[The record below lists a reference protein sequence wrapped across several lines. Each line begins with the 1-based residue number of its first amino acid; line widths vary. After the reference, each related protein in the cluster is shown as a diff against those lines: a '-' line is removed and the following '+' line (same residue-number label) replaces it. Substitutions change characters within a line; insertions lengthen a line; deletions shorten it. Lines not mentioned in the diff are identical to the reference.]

1 MLVLSL
7 AACGKQDTDDGVKK
21 FYNSMN
27 DTTEAVGESTQSGL
41 KAAAEENGKS
51 VKKSSDILIVSDIN
65 SANETIR
72 VYNYSTGVQYQ
83 YYYGLTTGF
92 FDKYGNHMSVS
103 DIHQGDVVEI
113 SGADSDGK
121 AKRIQKS
128 DKVWTNDAV
137 TNFSV
142 DKNKS
147 VLEIGNSSYRLGERT
162 MIFSGSDVVDTDSLT
177 AQDKLAVVGIDKDIV
192 SISVT
197 TGHGT
202 LQLSNTSLFEGSFL
216 QLGDRIFAEITKD
229 MSLDVPEGSY
239 TLAVAN
245 NGWGGSTDIE
255 IKRGET
261 TKVNLNDLKGE
272 GPKKSSILFEVDVQ
286 GAKIYVDGIEI
297 DYTSPVEIT
306 YGKHTLKDMS
316 LDVPE
321 GSYTLAVA
329 NNGWGGSTDIEIK
342 RGETTKVNLNDLK
355 GEGPK
360 KSSILFEVDVQGAK
374 IYVDGIEIDYTSP
387 VEITYGKHTLKVTAD
402 GYDTWTRT
410 LYVNSKEATIQI
422 TINDDTDSSANDSS
436 GTKTNSTGSSQ
447 ATAQTPSETAS
458 ERADEKDNQSTSQGS
473 TTGSSQSTNSSRGT
487 NNKSSDSSKNS
498 LTNKDIS
505 DYLSTLTSLL
515 SSK

>member
-103 DIHQGDVVEI
+103 DIHQGDVVDI

-128 DKVWTNDAV
+128 DKVWTNDTV

-142 DKNKS
+142 DKDKS
-147 VLEIGNSSYRLGERT
+147 MFKIGGSSYRLGERT
-162 MIFSGSDVVDTDSLT
+162 MIFSGSDVIDTDSLT

-245 NGWGGSTDIE
+245 NGWGDSTDIE
-255 IKRGET
+255 IKRGEI

-286 GAKIYVDGIEI
+286 SAKIYVD
-297 DYTSPVEIT
+297 DS
-306 YGKHTLKDMS
+306 
-316 LDVPE
+316 
-321 GSYTLAVA
+321 
-329 NNGWGGSTDIEIK
+329 
-342 RGETTKVNLNDLK
+342 
-355 GEGPK
+355 
-360 KSSILFEVDVQGAK
+360 
-374 IYVDGIEIDYTSP
+374 EIDYTSP

-422 TINDDTDSSANDSS
+422 TINDNTDSS
-436 GTKTNSTGSSQ
+436 GTGNSSTGSSQ
-447 ATAQTPSETAS
+447 ATAQTPSETAA
-458 ERADEKDNQSTSQGS
+458 ERADEKDNQSTSQS
-473 TTGSSQSTNSSRGT
+473 TTGSSQSTNSSQQT
-487 NNKSSDSSKNS
+487 DNKSSDSSGNS

>member
-1 MLVLSL
+1 MKKFTGLFCVFCMLVMSL
-7 AACGKQDTDDGVKK
+7 AACGKPDTDDGVKK

-27 DTTEAVGESTQSGL
+27 DATEAVGESTQSGL
-41 KAAAEENGKS
+41 EAAAEENGKS
-51 VKKSSDILIVSDIN
+51 VKKNSDILIVSDIN

-103 DIHQGDVVEI
+103 DIHQGDVVDI

-142 DKNKS
+142 DKDKS
-147 VLEIGNSSYRLGERT
+147 VLEIGSSSYRLGERT
-162 MIFSGSDVVDTDSLT
+162 MIFSGSEVIDTDSLT
-177 AQDKLAVVGIDKDIV
+177 AQDKLSVVGIDKDIV

-286 GAKIYVDGIEI
+286 GAKIYVDG
-297 DYTSPVEIT
+297 
-306 YGKHTLKDMS
+306 K
-316 LDVPE
+316 
-321 GSYTLAVA
+321 
-329 NNGWGGSTDIEIK
+329 
-342 RGETTKVNLNDLK
+342 
-355 GEGPK
+355 
-360 KSSILFEVDVQGAK
+360 
-374 IYVDGIEIDYTSP
+374 EIDYTSP

-422 TINDDTDSSANDSS
+422 TINDNADSGSSGSDSS
-436 GTKTNSTGSSQ
+436 GTGTNST

-458 ERADEKDNQSTSQGS
+458 ERADEKDNQSTSQG
-473 TTGSSQSTNSSRGT
+473 TTGSSQSTNSSQGT
-487 NNKSSDSSKNS
+487 DSKSSDSSGNS

>member
-103 DIHQGDVVEI
+103 DIHQGDVVDI

-255 IKRGET
+255 IKRGEI

-286 GAKIYVDGIEI
+286 GAKIYVDG
-297 DYTSPVEIT
+297 S
-306 YGKHTLKDMS
+306 
-316 LDVPE
+316 
-321 GSYTLAVA
+321 
-329 NNGWGGSTDIEIK
+329 
-342 RGETTKVNLNDLK
+342 
-355 GEGPK
+355 
-360 KSSILFEVDVQGAK
+360 
-374 IYVDGIEIDYTSP
+374 EIDYTSP

-410 LYVNSKEATIQI
+410 LYVNSKEATVQI
-422 TINDDTDSSANDSS
+422 TINDNKDSLGSDSS
-436 GTKTNSTGSSQ
+436 GTGSSQ

-458 ERADEKDNQSTSQGS
+458 ERANEKDNQSTSQS
-473 TTGSSQSTNSSRGT
+473 TTGSSQSTNSSQRT
-487 NNKSSDSSKNS
+487 DSKSSDSSGNS

>member
-41 KAAAEENGKS
+41 KAAAEENGKA

-103 DIHQGDVVEI
+103 DIHQGDVVDI

-142 DKNKS
+142 DKDKS

-245 NGWGGSTDIE
+245 NGWGGSKDIE

-286 GAKIYVDGIEI
+286 GAKIYVDGSEI

-306 YGKHTLKDMS
+306 YGKHK
-316 LDVPE
+316 
-321 GSYTLAVA
+321 
-329 NNGWGGSTDIEIK
+329 
-342 RGETTKVNLNDLK
+342 
-355 GEGPK
+355 
-360 KSSILFEVDVQGAK
+360 
-374 IYVDGIEIDYTSP
+374 
-387 VEITYGKHTLKVTAD
+387 LKVTAD

-410 LYVNSKEATIQI
+410 LYVNSKEATVQI
-422 TINDDTDSSANDSS
+422 TINDNKDSLGSDSS
-436 GTKTNSTGSSQ
+436 GTGSSTGSSQ

-458 ERADEKDNQSTSQGS
+458 ERANEKDNQSTSQS
-473 TTGSSQSTNSSRGT
+473 TTGSSQSTNSSQRT
-487 NNKSSDSSKNS
+487 DSKSSDSSGNS

>member
-1 MLVLSL
+1 MKKFTGLFCVFCMLVLSL
-7 AACGKQDTDDGVKK
+7 AACGKPDTDDGVKK

-27 DTTEAVGESTQSGL
+27 DATEAVGESTQSGL
-41 KAAAEENGKS
+41 EAAAAENGKS
-51 VKKSSDILIVSDIN
+51 VKKNSDILIVSDIN

-103 DIHQGDVVEI
+103 DIHQGDVVDI

-142 DKNKS
+142 DKDKS
-147 VLEIGNSSYRLGERT
+147 VLEIGSSSYRLGERT
-162 MIFSGSDVVDTDSLT
+162 MIFSGSEVIDTDSIT
-177 AQDKLAVVGIDKDIV
+177 AQDKLSVVGIDKDIV

-216 QLGDRIFAEITKD
+216 QLGDRIFAEITND

-261 TKVNLNDLKGE
+261 TRVNLNDLKGE

-286 GAKIYVDGIEI
+286 GAKIYVDG
-297 DYTSPVEIT
+297 
-306 YGKHTLKDMS
+306 K
-316 LDVPE
+316 
-321 GSYTLAVA
+321 
-329 NNGWGGSTDIEIK
+329 
-342 RGETTKVNLNDLK
+342 
-355 GEGPK
+355 
-360 KSSILFEVDVQGAK
+360 
-374 IYVDGIEIDYTSP
+374 EIDYTSP

-422 TINDDTDSSANDSS
+422 TINDNAD
-436 GTKTNSTGSSQ
+436 STGSDASGTGNNST

-458 ERADEKDNQSTSQGS
+458 ERADEKDNQSTSKG
-473 TTGSSQSTNSSRGT
+473 TTGSSQSTNSSQGT
-487 NNKSSDSSKNS
+487 DSKSSDSSGNS

>member
-7 AACGKQDTDDGVKK
+7 AACGTQDTDDGVKK

-41 KAAAEENGKS
+41 EAAAAENGKS
-51 VKKSSDILIVSDIN
+51 VKKNSDILIVSDIN

-103 DIHQGDVVEI
+103 DIHQGDVVDI

-142 DKNKS
+142 DKDKS
-147 VLEIGNSSYRLGERT
+147 VLEIGSSSYRLGERT
-162 MIFSGSDVVDTDSLT
+162 MIFSGSEVIDTDSIT
-177 AQDKLAVVGIDKDIV
+177 AQDKLSVVGIDKDIV

-286 GAKIYVDGIEI
+286 GAKIYVDG
-297 DYTSPVEIT
+297 
-306 YGKHTLKDMS
+306 K
-316 LDVPE
+316 
-321 GSYTLAVA
+321 
-329 NNGWGGSTDIEIK
+329 
-342 RGETTKVNLNDLK
+342 
-355 GEGPK
+355 
-360 KSSILFEVDVQGAK
+360 
-374 IYVDGIEIDYTSP
+374 EIDYTSP

-422 TINDDTDSSANDSS
+422 TINDNADSTGN
-436 GTKTNSTGSSQ
+436 NST

-458 ERADEKDNQSTSQGS
+458 ERADEKDNQSTSQG
-473 TTGSSQSTNSSRGT
+473 TTGSSQSTNSSQGT
-487 NNKSSDSSKNS
+487 DSKSSDSSGNS

>member
-1 MLVLSL
+1 MLL
-7 AACGKQDTDDGVKK
+7 
-21 FYNSMN
+21 
-27 DTTEAVGESTQSGL
+27 
-41 KAAAEENGKS
+41 
-51 VKKSSDILIVSDIN
+51 
-65 SANETIR
+65 
-72 VYNYSTGVQYQ
+72 
-83 YYYGLTTGF
+83 
-92 FDKYGNHMSVS
+92 
-103 DIHQGDVVEI
+103 
-113 SGADSDGK
+113 
-121 AKRIQKS
+121 
-128 DKVWTNDAV
+128 W
-137 TNFSV
+137 
-142 DKNKS
+142 

-286 GAKIYVDGIEI
+286 GAKIYVDG
-297 DYTSPVEIT
+297 S
-306 YGKHTLKDMS
+306 
-316 LDVPE
+316 
-321 GSYTLAVA
+321 
-329 NNGWGGSTDIEIK
+329 
-342 RGETTKVNLNDLK
+342 
-355 GEGPK
+355 
-360 KSSILFEVDVQGAK
+360 
-374 IYVDGIEIDYTSP
+374 EIDYTSP

-422 TINDDTDSSANDSS
+422 TINDDT

-458 ERADEKDNQSTSQGS
+458 ERADEKDNQSTSKR
-473 TTGSSQSTNSSRGT
+473 TTGSSQSTNSSQGT
-487 NNKSSDSSKNS
+487 GKKSSDSSGNS

>member
-103 DIHQGDVVEI
+103 DIHQGDVVDI

-142 DKNKS
+142 DKDKR

-255 IKRGET
+255 IKRGEI

-286 GAKIYVDGIEI
+286 GAKIYVDG
-297 DYTSPVEIT
+297 S
-306 YGKHTLKDMS
+306 
-316 LDVPE
+316 
-321 GSYTLAVA
+321 
-329 NNGWGGSTDIEIK
+329 
-342 RGETTKVNLNDLK
+342 
-355 GEGPK
+355 
-360 KSSILFEVDVQGAK
+360 
-374 IYVDGIEIDYTSP
+374 EIDYTSP

-410 LYVNSKEATIQI
+410 LYVNSKEATVQI
-422 TINDDTDSSANDSS
+422 TINDNKDSLGSDSS
-436 GTKTNSTGSSQ
+436 GTGSSQ

-458 ERADEKDNQSTSQGS
+458 ERANEKDNQSTSQS
-473 TTGSSQSTNSSRGT
+473 TTGSSQSTNSSQRT
-487 NNKSSDSSKNS
+487 DSKSSDSSGNS

>member
-103 DIHQGDVVEI
+103 DIHQGDVVDI

-162 MIFSGSDVVDTDSLT
+162 MIFSGSDVIDTDSLT

-286 GAKIYVDGIEI
+286 GAKIYVDG
-297 DYTSPVEIT
+297 S
-306 YGKHTLKDMS
+306 
-316 LDVPE
+316 
-321 GSYTLAVA
+321 
-329 NNGWGGSTDIEIK
+329 
-342 RGETTKVNLNDLK
+342 
-355 GEGPK
+355 
-360 KSSILFEVDVQGAK
+360 
-374 IYVDGIEIDYTSP
+374 EIDYTSP

-410 LYVNSKEATIQI
+410 LYVNSKEATVQI
-422 TINDDTDSSANDSS
+422 TINDNKDSLGSDSS
-436 GTKTNSTGSSQ
+436 GTGSSQ

-458 ERADEKDNQSTSQGS
+458 ERANEKDNQSTSQS
-473 TTGSSQSTNSSRGT
+473 TTGSSQSTNSSQRT
-487 NNKSSDSSKNS
+487 DSKSSDSSGNS

>member
-103 DIHQGDVVEI
+103 DIHQGDVVDI

-128 DKVWTNDAV
+128 DKVWTNDTV

-142 DKNKS
+142 DKDKS
-147 VLEIGNSSYRLGERT
+147 MFKIGGSSYRLGERT
-162 MIFSGSDVVDTDSLT
+162 MIFSGSDVIDTDSLT

-216 QLGDRIFAEITKD
+216 QLGDRIFAEITPD

-245 NGWGGSTDIE
+245 NGWGDSTDIE
-255 IKRGET
+255 IKRGEI

-286 GAKIYVDGIEI
+286 SAKIYVD
-297 DYTSPVEIT
+297 DS
-306 YGKHTLKDMS
+306 
-316 LDVPE
+316 
-321 GSYTLAVA
+321 
-329 NNGWGGSTDIEIK
+329 
-342 RGETTKVNLNDLK
+342 
-355 GEGPK
+355 
-360 KSSILFEVDVQGAK
+360 
-374 IYVDGIEIDYTSP
+374 EIDYTSP

-422 TINDDTDSSANDSS
+422 TINDNTDSS
-436 GTKTNSTGSSQ
+436 GTGNSSTGSSQ
-447 ATAQTPSETAS
+447 ATAQTPSETAA
-458 ERADEKDNQSTSQGS
+458 ERADKKVNQSTSQSS
-473 TTGSSQSTNSSRGT
+473 TSSSQSTNSSQQT
-487 NNKSSDSSKNS
+487 DNKSSDSSGNS

>member
-103 DIHQGDVVEI
+103 DIHQGDVVDI

-142 DKNKS
+142 DKDKS

-245 NGWGGSTDIE
+245 NSWGGSTDIE

-286 GAKIYVDGIEI
+286 GAKIYVDG
-297 DYTSPVEIT
+297 S
-306 YGKHTLKDMS
+306 
-316 LDVPE
+316 
-321 GSYTLAVA
+321 
-329 NNGWGGSTDIEIK
+329 
-342 RGETTKVNLNDLK
+342 
-355 GEGPK
+355 
-360 KSSILFEVDVQGAK
+360 
-374 IYVDGIEIDYTSP
+374 EIDYTSP

-422 TINDDTDSSANDSS
+422 TINDNKDDSS
-436 GTKTNSTGSSQ
+436 GTGTGSTDRSQ

-458 ERADEKDNQSTSQGS
+458 ERADEKDNQSTSKR
-473 TTGSSQSTNSSRGT
+473 TTGSSQSTNSSQKT
-487 NNKSSDSSKNS
+487 DNKSSDRSGNS

>member
-1 MLVLSL
+1 MKKFTRLFCVFCMLVMSL
-7 AACGKQDTDDGVKK
+7 AACGKPDTDDGVKK

-41 KAAAEENGKS
+41 EAAAAENGKS
-51 VKKSSDILIVSDIN
+51 VKKNSDILIVSDIN

-103 DIHQGDVVEI
+103 DIHQGDVVDI

-142 DKNKS
+142 DKDKS
-147 VLEIGNSSYRLGERT
+147 VLEIGSSSYRLGERT
-162 MIFSGSDVVDTDSLT
+162 MIFSGSEVIDTDSLT
-177 AQDKLAVVGIDKDIV
+177 AQDKLSVVGIDKDIV

-286 GAKIYVDGIEI
+286 GAKIYVDG
-297 DYTSPVEIT
+297 
-306 YGKHTLKDMS
+306 K
-316 LDVPE
+316 
-321 GSYTLAVA
+321 
-329 NNGWGGSTDIEIK
+329 
-342 RGETTKVNLNDLK
+342 
-355 GEGPK
+355 
-360 KSSILFEVDVQGAK
+360 
-374 IYVDGIEIDYTSP
+374 EIDYTSP

-422 TINDDTDSSANDSS
+422 TINDNADSGSS
-436 GTKTNSTGSSQ
+436 GSDASGTGNNST

-458 ERADEKDNQSTSQGS
+458 ERADEKGNQSKSQG
-473 TTGSSQSTNSSRGT
+473 TTGSSQSTKSSQGT
-487 NNKSSDSSKNS
+487 DSKSSDSSGNS

>member
-1 MLVLSL
+1 MKKFTRLFCVFCMLMMSL
-7 AACGKQDTDDGVKK
+7 AACGKPDTDDGVKK

-41 KAAAEENGKS
+41 EATAAENGKS
-51 VKKSSDILIVSDIN
+51 VNKNSDILIVSDIN

-103 DIHQGDVVEI
+103 DIHQGDVVDI

-142 DKNKS
+142 DKDKS
-147 VLEIGNSSYRLGERT
+147 VLEIGSSSYRLGERT
-162 MIFSGSDVVDTDSLT
+162 MIFSGSEVIDTDSIT
-177 AQDKLAVVGIDKDIV
+177 AQDKLSVVGIDKDIV

-239 TLAVAN
+239 MLAVAN

-286 GAKIYVDGIEI
+286 SAKIYVDG
-297 DYTSPVEIT
+297 S
-306 YGKHTLKDMS
+306 
-316 LDVPE
+316 
-321 GSYTLAVA
+321 
-329 NNGWGGSTDIEIK
+329 
-342 RGETTKVNLNDLK
+342 
-355 GEGPK
+355 
-360 KSSILFEVDVQGAK
+360 
-374 IYVDGIEIDYTSP
+374 EIDYTSP

-422 TINDDTDSSANDSS
+422 TINDNADSGSSDSDAS
-436 GTKTNSTGSSQ
+436 GTGNNST

-458 ERADEKDNQSTSQGS
+458 ERADEKDNQSTSQG
-473 TTGSSQSTNSSRGT
+473 TTGSSQSTNSSQGT
-487 NNKSSDSSKNS
+487 DSKSSDSSGNS

>member
-7 AACGKQDTDDGVKK
+7 AACGKPDTDDGVKK

-41 KAAAEENGKS
+41 EAAMAENGKS
-51 VKKSSDILIVSDIN
+51 VKKNSDILIVSDIN

-103 DIHQGDVVEI
+103 DIHQGDVVDI

-128 DKVWTNDAV
+128 DKVWTNDTV

-142 DKNKS
+142 DKDKS
-147 VLEIGNSSYRLGERT
+147 VFEIGSSSYRLGERT
-162 MIFSGSDVVDTDSLT
+162 MIFSGSEVIDTDSIT

-202 LQLSNTSLFEGSFL
+202 LQLSDTSLFEGSFL

-286 GAKIYVDGIEI
+286 SAKIYVDG
-297 DYTSPVEIT
+297 
-306 YGKHTLKDMS
+306 K
-316 LDVPE
+316 
-321 GSYTLAVA
+321 
-329 NNGWGGSTDIEIK
+329 
-342 RGETTKVNLNDLK
+342 
-355 GEGPK
+355 
-360 KSSILFEVDVQGAK
+360 
-374 IYVDGIEIDYTSP
+374 EIDYTSP

-422 TINDDTDSSANDSS
+422 TINDNADST
-436 GTKTNSTGSSQ
+436 GTNST

-458 ERADEKDNQSTSQGS
+458 ERADEKDNQSTSQG
-473 TTGSSQSTNSSRGT
+473 TTGSSQSTNSSQGT
-487 NNKSSDSSKNS
+487 DNKSSDSSGNS

>member
-1 MLVLSL
+1 MKKFKRLFCTVCMLVLSL

-27 DTTEAVGESTQSGL
+27 DTTEALGESTQSGL

-92 FDKYGNHMSVS
+92 FDKYGNLMSVS
-103 DIHQGDVVEI
+103 DIHQGDVIDI

-128 DKVWTNDAV
+128 DKVWTNDTV

-142 DKNKS
+142 DKDKRIFK
-147 VLEIGNSSYRLGERT
+147 IGGSSYRLGERT
-162 MIFSGSDVVDTDSLT
+162 MIFSGSDVIDTDSLT

-245 NGWGGSTDIE
+245 NGWGDSTDIE
-255 IKRGET
+255 IKRGEI

-272 GPKKSSILFEVDVQ
+272 GPKKSRILFEVDVQ
-286 GAKIYVDGIEI
+286 SAKIYVDDSEI

-306 YGKHTLKDMS
+306 YGKH
-316 LDVPE
+316 
-321 GSYTLAVA
+321 
-329 NNGWGGSTDIEIK
+329 
-342 RGETTKVNLNDLK
+342 R
-355 GEGPK
+355 
-360 KSSILFEVDVQGAK
+360 
-374 IYVDGIEIDYTSP
+374 
-387 VEITYGKHTLKVTAD
+387 LKVTAD

-422 TINDDTDSSANDSS
+422 TINDNMDSSGSDSS
-436 GTKTNSTGSSQ
+436 GTGTSSIGSSQ
-447 ATAQTPSETAS
+447 ATAQTPSETAA
-458 ERADEKDNQSTSQGS
+458 ERADEKDNQSTSQS
-473 TTGSSQSTNSSRGT
+473 TTGSSQSTNSSQKT
-487 NNKSSDSSKNS
+487 DNKSSDSSGNS
-498 LTNKDIS
+498 LTNKEIS

>member
-103 DIHQGDVVEI
+103 DIHQGDVVDI

-142 DKNKS
+142 DKDKS

-255 IKRGET
+255 IKRGDI

-286 GAKIYVDGIEI
+286 GAKIYVDG
-297 DYTSPVEIT
+297 S
-306 YGKHTLKDMS
+306 
-316 LDVPE
+316 
-321 GSYTLAVA
+321 
-329 NNGWGGSTDIEIK
+329 
-342 RGETTKVNLNDLK
+342 
-355 GEGPK
+355 
-360 KSSILFEVDVQGAK
+360 
-374 IYVDGIEIDYTSP
+374 EIDYTSP

-410 LYVNSKEATIQI
+410 LYVNSKEATVQI
-422 TINDDTDSSANDSS
+422 TINDNKDSLGSDSS
-436 GTKTNSTGSSQ
+436 GTGSSQ

-458 ERADEKDNQSTSQGS
+458 ERANEKDNQSTSQS
-473 TTGSSQSTNSSRGT
+473 TTGSSQSTNSSQRT
-487 NNKSSDSSKNS
+487 DSKSSDSSGNS

>member
-7 AACGKQDTDDGVKK
+7 AACGKQDTDDGIKK

-27 DTTEAVGESTQSGL
+27 DTTEAVGESTQSGM
-41 KAAAEENGKS
+41 KDSAENGKS

-103 DIHQGDVVEI
+103 DIHQGDVVDI

-142 DKNKS
+142 DKDKS

-177 AQDKLAVVGIDKDIV
+177 VQDKLAVVGIDKDIV

-286 GAKIYVDGIEI
+286 GAKIYVDG
-297 DYTSPVEIT
+297 
-306 YGKHTLKDMS
+306 K
-316 LDVPE
+316 
-321 GSYTLAVA
+321 
-329 NNGWGGSTDIEIK
+329 
-342 RGETTKVNLNDLK
+342 
-355 GEGPK
+355 
-360 KSSILFEVDVQGAK
+360 
-374 IYVDGIEIDYTSP
+374 EIDYTSP

-422 TINDDTDSSANDSS
+422 TINDNAD
-436 GTKTNSTGSSQ
+436 STGSDASGTGNNST

-458 ERADEKDNQSTSQGS
+458 ERADEKDNQSTSQG
-473 TTGSSQSTNSSRGT
+473 TTGSSQSTNSSQGT
-487 NNKSSDSSKNS
+487 DSKSSDSSGNS

>member
-1 MLVLSL
+1 MKKFTGLFCVFCMLVLSL
-7 AACGKQDTDDGVKK
+7 AACGKPDTDDGVKK

-41 KAAAEENGKS
+41 EAATAENGKS
-51 VKKSSDILIVSDIN
+51 VKKNSDILIVSDIN

-103 DIHQGDVVEI
+103 DIHQGEVVDI

-128 DKVWTNDAV
+128 DKVWTNDTV

-142 DKNKS
+142 DKDKS
-147 VLEIGNSSYRLGERT
+147 VLEIGSNSYRLGERT
-162 MIFSGSDVVDTDSLT
+162 MIFSGSEVIDTDSIT
-177 AQDKLAVVGIDKDIV
+177 AQDKLSVVGIDKDIV

-286 GAKIYVDGIEI
+286 GAKIYVDG
-297 DYTSPVEIT
+297 
-306 YGKHTLKDMS
+306 K
-316 LDVPE
+316 
-321 GSYTLAVA
+321 
-329 NNGWGGSTDIEIK
+329 
-342 RGETTKVNLNDLK
+342 
-355 GEGPK
+355 
-360 KSSILFEVDVQGAK
+360 
-374 IYVDGIEIDYTSP
+374 EIDYTSP

-422 TINDDTDSSANDSS
+422 TINDNAD
-436 GTKTNSTGSSQ
+436 STGSDASGTGNNST

-458 ERADEKDNQSTSQGS
+458 ERADEKDNQSTSQG
-473 TTGSSQSTNSSRGT
+473 TTGSSQSTNSSQGT
-487 NNKSSDSSKNS
+487 DSKSSDSSGNS

>member
-1 MLVLSL
+1 MKKFTGLFCVFCMLVMSL
-7 AACGKQDTDDGVKK
+7 AACGKPDTDDGVKK

-51 VKKSSDILIVSDIN
+51 VKKNSDILIVSDIN

-103 DIHQGDVVEI
+103 DIHQGDVVDI

-142 DKNKS
+142 DKDKS
-147 VLEIGNSSYRLGERT
+147 VLEIGSSSYRLGERT
-162 MIFSGSDVVDTDSLT
+162 MIFSGSDVIDTDSIT
-177 AQDKLAVVGIDKDIV
+177 AQDKLSVVGIDKDIV

-286 GAKIYVDGIEI
+286 GAKIYVDG
-297 DYTSPVEIT
+297 
-306 YGKHTLKDMS
+306 K
-316 LDVPE
+316 
-321 GSYTLAVA
+321 
-329 NNGWGGSTDIEIK
+329 
-342 RGETTKVNLNDLK
+342 
-355 GEGPK
+355 
-360 KSSILFEVDVQGAK
+360 
-374 IYVDGIEIDYTSP
+374 EIDYTSP

-422 TINDDTDSSANDSS
+422 TINDNAD
-436 GTKTNSTGSSQ
+436 STGSDASGTGNNST

-458 ERADEKDNQSTSQGS
+458 ERAEEKDNQSTSQG
-473 TTGSSQSTNSSRGT
+473 TTGSSQSTNSSQGT
-487 NNKSSDSSKNS
+487 DHKSSDSSGNS

>member
-1 MLVLSL
+1 MLVMSL
-7 AACGKQDTDDGVKK
+7 AACGKPDTDEGVKK

-41 KAAAEENGKS
+41 EAAAAENGKS
-51 VKKSSDILIVSDIN
+51 VKKNSDILIVSDIN

-72 VYNYSTGVQYQ
+72 VYNYLTGVQYQ

-103 DIHQGDVVEI
+103 DIHQGDVVDI

-128 DKVWTNDAV
+128 DKVWTNDTV

-142 DKNKS
+142 DKDKS
-147 VLEIGNSSYRLGERT
+147 VLEIGSSSYRLGERT
-162 MIFSGSDVVDTDSLT
+162 MIFSGSDVIDTDSIT
-177 AQDKLAVVGIDKDIV
+177 AQDKLSVVGIDKDIV

-286 GAKIYVDGIEI
+286 SAKIYVDG
-297 DYTSPVEIT
+297 S
-306 YGKHTLKDMS
+306 
-316 LDVPE
+316 
-321 GSYTLAVA
+321 
-329 NNGWGGSTDIEIK
+329 
-342 RGETTKVNLNDLK
+342 
-355 GEGPK
+355 
-360 KSSILFEVDVQGAK
+360 
-374 IYVDGIEIDYTSP
+374 EIDYTSP

-422 TINDDTDSSANDSS
+422 TINDNADSGSSGSDSS
-436 GTKTNSTGSSQ
+436 GTGTNST

-458 ERADEKDNQSTSQGS
+458 ERADEKDNQSTSKG
-473 TTGSSQSTNSSRGT
+473 TTGSSQSTNSSQGT
-487 NNKSSDSSKNS
+487 DRKSSDSSGNS

>member
-1 MLVLSL
+1 MKKFTGLFCVFCMLMLSL
-7 AACGKQDTDDGVKK
+7 AACGKPDTDDGVKK

-41 KAAAEENGKS
+41 EAAAAENGKS
-51 VKKSSDILIVSDIN
+51 VKKNSDILIVSDIN

-83 YYYGLTTGF
+83 YYYGLATGF

-103 DIHQGDVVEI
+103 DIHQGDVVDI

-142 DKNKS
+142 DKDKS
-147 VLEIGNSSYRLGERT
+147 VLEIGSSSYRLGERT
-162 MIFSGSDVVDTDSLT
+162 MIFSGSEVIDTDSIT
-177 AQDKLAVVGIDKDIV
+177 AQDKLSVVGIDKDIV

-286 GAKIYVDGIEI
+286 GAKIYVDG
-297 DYTSPVEIT
+297 
-306 YGKHTLKDMS
+306 K
-316 LDVPE
+316 
-321 GSYTLAVA
+321 
-329 NNGWGGSTDIEIK
+329 
-342 RGETTKVNLNDLK
+342 
-355 GEGPK
+355 
-360 KSSILFEVDVQGAK
+360 
-374 IYVDGIEIDYTSP
+374 EIDYTSP

-422 TINDDTDSSANDSS
+422 TINDNADSGSS
-436 GTKTNSTGSSQ
+436 GSDASGTGNNST

-458 ERADEKDNQSTSQGS
+458 ERADEKDNQSTSQG
-473 TTGSSQSTNSSRGT
+473 TTGSSQSTNSSQGT
-487 NNKSSDSSKNS
+487 DSKSSDSSGNS

>member
-1 MLVLSL
+1 MKKFTGLFCVFCMLMLSL
-7 AACGKQDTDDGVKK
+7 AACGKPDTDDGVKK

-41 KAAAEENGKS
+41 EAAAAENGKS
-51 VKKSSDILIVSDIN
+51 VKKNSDILIVSDIN

-103 DIHQGDVVEI
+103 DIHQGDVVDI

-128 DKVWTNDAV
+128 DKVWTNDTV

-142 DKNKS
+142 DKDKS
-147 VLEIGNSSYRLGERT
+147 VLEIGSSSYRLGERT
-162 MIFSGSDVVDTDSLT
+162 MIFSGSEVIDTDSIT
-177 AQDKLAVVGIDKDIV
+177 AQDKLSVVGIDKDIV

-286 GAKIYVDGIEI
+286 SAKIYVDG
-297 DYTSPVEIT
+297 S
-306 YGKHTLKDMS
+306 
-316 LDVPE
+316 
-321 GSYTLAVA
+321 
-329 NNGWGGSTDIEIK
+329 
-342 RGETTKVNLNDLK
+342 
-355 GEGPK
+355 
-360 KSSILFEVDVQGAK
+360 
-374 IYVDGIEIDYTSP
+374 EIDYTSP

-422 TINDDTDSSANDSS
+422 TINDNADSGSSGSDSS
-436 GTKTNSTGSSQ
+436 GTGTNST

-458 ERADEKDNQSTSQGS
+458 ERADEKDNQSTSKG
-473 TTGSSQSTNSSRGT
+473 TTGSSQSTNSSQGT
-487 NNKSSDSSKNS
+487 DRKSSDSSGNS

>member
-1 MLVLSL
+1 MKKFTGLFCVFCMLVLSL
-7 AACGKQDTDDGVKK
+7 AACGKPDTDDGVKK

-41 KAAAEENGKS
+41 EAAAAENGKS
-51 VKKSSDILIVSDIN
+51 VKKNSDILIVSDIN

-103 DIHQGDVVEI
+103 DIHQGDVVDI

-142 DKNKS
+142 DKDKS
-147 VLEIGNSSYRLGERT
+147 VLEIGSSSYRLGERT
-162 MIFSGSDVVDTDSLT
+162 MIFSGSDVIDTDSIT
-177 AQDKLAVVGIDKDIV
+177 AQDKLSVVGIDKDIV

-286 GAKIYVDGIEI
+286 GAKIYVDG
-297 DYTSPVEIT
+297 
-306 YGKHTLKDMS
+306 K
-316 LDVPE
+316 
-321 GSYTLAVA
+321 
-329 NNGWGGSTDIEIK
+329 
-342 RGETTKVNLNDLK
+342 
-355 GEGPK
+355 
-360 KSSILFEVDVQGAK
+360 
-374 IYVDGIEIDYTSP
+374 EIDYTSP

-422 TINDDTDSSANDSS
+422 TINDNAD
-436 GTKTNSTGSSQ
+436 STGSDASGTGNNST

-458 ERADEKDNQSTSQGS
+458 ERADEKDNQSTSQG
-473 TTGSSQSTNSSRGT
+473 TTSSSQSTNSSQGT
-487 NNKSSDSSKNS
+487 DRKSSDRSGNS

>member
-103 DIHQGDVVEI
+103 DIHQGDVVDI

-142 DKNKS
+142 DKDKS

-286 GAKIYVDGIEI
+286 GAKIYVDG
-297 DYTSPVEIT
+297 S
-306 YGKHTLKDMS
+306 
-316 LDVPE
+316 
-321 GSYTLAVA
+321 
-329 NNGWGGSTDIEIK
+329 
-342 RGETTKVNLNDLK
+342 
-355 GEGPK
+355 
-360 KSSILFEVDVQGAK
+360 
-374 IYVDGIEIDYTSP
+374 EIDYTSP

-410 LYVNSKEATIQI
+410 LYVNSKKATIQI
-422 TINDDTDSSANDSS
+422 TINDNKDDSS
-436 GTKTNSTGSSQ
+436 GTGTGSTDRSQ

-458 ERADEKDNQSTSQGS
+458 ERADEKDNQSTSKR
-473 TTGSSQSTNSSRGT
+473 TTGSSQSTNSSQKT
-487 NNKSSDSSKNS
+487 DNKSSDRSGNS

>member
-41 KAAAEENGKS
+41 KAAVEENGKS

-103 DIHQGDVVEI
+103 DIHQGDVVDI

-128 DKVWTNDAV
+128 DKVWTNDTV

-142 DKNKS
+142 DKDKS
-147 VLEIGNSSYRLGERT
+147 MFKIGGSSYRLGERT

-245 NGWGGSTDIE
+245 NGWGDSTGIE
-255 IKRGET
+255 IKRGEI

-272 GPKKSSILFEVDVQ
+272 GPKKSRILFEVDVQ
-286 GAKIYVDGIEI
+286 SAKIYVD
-297 DYTSPVEIT
+297 DS
-306 YGKHTLKDMS
+306 
-316 LDVPE
+316 
-321 GSYTLAVA
+321 
-329 NNGWGGSTDIEIK
+329 
-342 RGETTKVNLNDLK
+342 
-355 GEGPK
+355 
-360 KSSILFEVDVQGAK
+360 
-374 IYVDGIEIDYTSP
+374 EIDYTSP

-422 TINDDTDSSANDSS
+422 TINDNKDSLGSDSS
-436 GTKTNSTGSSQ
+436 GTGTGSTGSSQ
-447 ATAQTPSETAS
+447 ATAQTPSETAA
-458 ERADEKDNQSTSQGS
+458 ERADEKDNKSTSQS
-473 TTGSSQSTNSSRGT
+473 STGSSHSTNSSQKT
-487 NNKSSDSSKNS
+487 DNKSSDSSGNS

-515 SSK
+515 SLK

>member
-1 MLVLSL
+1 MKKFTRLFCVFCMLVMSL
-7 AACGKQDTDDGVKK
+7 AACGKPDTDDGVKK

-41 KAAAEENGKS
+41 EAAAAENGKS
-51 VKKSSDILIVSDIN
+51 VKKNSDILIVSDIN

-103 DIHQGDVVEI
+103 DIHQGDVVDI

-142 DKNKS
+142 DKDKS
-147 VLEIGNSSYRLGERT
+147 VLEIGSSSYRLGERT
-162 MIFSGSDVVDTDSLT
+162 MIFSGSDVIDTDSIT
-177 AQDKLAVVGIDKDIV
+177 AQDKLSVVGIDKDIV

-216 QLGDRIFAEITKD
+216 QLGDRIFAEITPD

-245 NGWGGSTDIE
+245 NGWGDSTDIE
-255 IKRGET
+255 IKRGEI

-286 GAKIYVDGIEI
+286 SAKIYVDG
-297 DYTSPVEIT
+297 S
-306 YGKHTLKDMS
+306 
-316 LDVPE
+316 
-321 GSYTLAVA
+321 
-329 NNGWGGSTDIEIK
+329 
-342 RGETTKVNLNDLK
+342 
-355 GEGPK
+355 
-360 KSSILFEVDVQGAK
+360 
-374 IYVDGIEIDYTSP
+374 EIDYTSP

-422 TINDDTDSSANDSS
+422 TINDNTDSTGSDSS
-436 GTKTNSTGSSQ
+436 GTGTNSTGTGSTGSSQ

-458 ERADEKDNQSTSQGS
+458 ERADEKNNQSTSQS
-473 TTGSSQSTNSSRGT
+473 STGSSQSTNSSRGT
-487 NNKSSDSSKNS
+487 DSKSSDSSGNS

>member
-1 MLVLSL
+1 MKKFKRLFCIVCMLVLSL

-103 DIHQGDVVEI
+103 DIHQGDVVDI

-142 DKNKS
+142 DKDKS

-255 IKRGET
+255 IKRGEI

-286 GAKIYVDGIEI
+286 GAKIYVDG
-297 DYTSPVEIT
+297 S
-306 YGKHTLKDMS
+306 
-316 LDVPE
+316 
-321 GSYTLAVA
+321 
-329 NNGWGGSTDIEIK
+329 
-342 RGETTKVNLNDLK
+342 
-355 GEGPK
+355 
-360 KSSILFEVDVQGAK
+360 
-374 IYVDGIEIDYTSP
+374 EIDYTSP

-410 LYVNSKEATIQI
+410 LYVNSKEATVQI
-422 TINDDTDSSANDSS
+422 TINDNKDSLGSDSS
-436 GTKTNSTGSSQ
+436 GTGSSQ
-447 ATAQTPSETAS
+447 AAAQTPSETAS
-458 ERADEKDNQSTSQGS
+458 ERANEKDNQSTSQS
-473 TTGSSQSTNSSRGT
+473 TTGSSQSTNSSQRT
-487 NNKSSDSSKNS
+487 DSKSSDSSGNS

>member
-103 DIHQGDVVEI
+103 DIHQGDVVDI

-128 DKVWTNDAV
+128 DKVWTNDTV

-142 DKNKS
+142 DKDKS
-147 VLEIGNSSYRLGERT
+147 MFKIGGSSYRLGERT
-162 MIFSGSDVVDTDSLT
+162 MIFSGSDVIDTDSLT
-177 AQDKLAVVGIDKDIV
+177 GQDKLAVVGIDKDIV

-245 NGWGGSTDIE
+245 NGWGDSTDIE
-255 IKRGET
+255 IKRGEI

-286 GAKIYVDGIEI
+286 SAKIYVD
-297 DYTSPVEIT
+297 DS
-306 YGKHTLKDMS
+306 
-316 LDVPE
+316 
-321 GSYTLAVA
+321 
-329 NNGWGGSTDIEIK
+329 
-342 RGETTKVNLNDLK
+342 
-355 GEGPK
+355 
-360 KSSILFEVDVQGAK
+360 
-374 IYVDGIEIDYTSP
+374 EIDYTSP

-422 TINDDTDSSANDSS
+422 TINDNTDSS
-436 GTKTNSTGSSQ
+436 GTGNSSTGSSQ

-458 ERADEKDNQSTSQGS
+458 ERADEKDNQSTSQG
-473 TTGSSQSTNSSRGT
+473 TATGSSQSTNSSQQT
-487 NNKSSDSSKNS
+487 DNKSSDSSGNS

>member
-1 MLVLSL
+1 MKKFTGLFCVFCMLMMSL
-7 AACGKQDTDDGVKK
+7 AACGKPDTDDGVKK

-41 KAAAEENGKS
+41 EAAAAENGKS
-51 VKKSSDILIVSDIN
+51 VKKNSDILIVSDIN

-103 DIHQGDVVEI
+103 DIHQGDVVDI

-142 DKNKS
+142 DKDKS
-147 VLEIGNSSYRLGERT
+147 VLEIGSSSYRLGERT
-162 MIFSGSDVVDTDSLT
+162 MIFSGSEVIDTDSIT
-177 AQDKLAVVGIDKDIV
+177 AQDKLSVVGIDKDIV

-286 GAKIYVDGIEI
+286 GAKIYVDG
-297 DYTSPVEIT
+297 
-306 YGKHTLKDMS
+306 K
-316 LDVPE
+316 
-321 GSYTLAVA
+321 
-329 NNGWGGSTDIEIK
+329 
-342 RGETTKVNLNDLK
+342 
-355 GEGPK
+355 
-360 KSSILFEVDVQGAK
+360 
-374 IYVDGIEIDYTSP
+374 EIDYTSP

-422 TINDDTDSSANDSS
+422 TINDNADSGSS
-436 GTKTNSTGSSQ
+436 GSDASGTGNNST

-458 ERADEKDNQSTSQGS
+458 ERADEKDNQSTSQG
-473 TTGSSQSTNSSRGT
+473 TTGSSQSTNSSQGT
-487 NNKSSDSSKNS
+487 DSKSSDSSGNS

>member
-1 MLVLSL
+1 MKKFTGLFCVFCMLVLSL
-7 AACGKQDTDDGVKK
+7 AACGKPDTDDGVKK

-27 DTTEAVGESTQSGL
+27 GTTEAVGESTQSGL
-41 KAAAEENGKS
+41 EAAAAENGKS
-51 VKKSSDILIVSDIN
+51 VKKNSDILIVSDIN

-103 DIHQGDVVEI
+103 DIHQGDVVDI

-121 AKRIQKS
+121 AKHIQKS

-142 DKNKS
+142 DKDKS
-147 VLEIGNSSYRLGERT
+147 VLEIGSSSYRLGERT
-162 MIFSGSDVVDTDSLT
+162 MIFSGSEVIDTDSIT
-177 AQDKLAVVGIDKDIV
+177 AQDKLSVVGIDKDIV

-286 GAKIYVDGIEI
+286 GAKIYVDG
-297 DYTSPVEIT
+297 
-306 YGKHTLKDMS
+306 K
-316 LDVPE
+316 
-321 GSYTLAVA
+321 
-329 NNGWGGSTDIEIK
+329 
-342 RGETTKVNLNDLK
+342 
-355 GEGPK
+355 
-360 KSSILFEVDVQGAK
+360 
-374 IYVDGIEIDYTSP
+374 EIDYTSP

-422 TINDDTDSSANDSS
+422 TINDNAD
-436 GTKTNSTGSSQ
+436 STGSSQ

-458 ERADEKDNQSTSQGS
+458 ERADEKDNQSTSQG
-473 TTGSSQSTNSSRGT
+473 TTSSSQSTNSSQGT
-487 NNKSSDSSKNS
+487 DRKSSDRSGNS

>member
-41 KAAAEENGKS
+41 KAAAEENG
-51 VKKSSDILIVSDIN
+51 KKSSDILIVSDIN

-103 DIHQGDVVEI
+103 DIHQGDVVDI

-142 DKNKS
+142 DKDKS

-261 TKVNLNDLKGE
+261 TKENLNDLKGE

-286 GAKIYVDGIEI
+286 GAKIYVDG
-297 DYTSPVEIT
+297 S
-306 YGKHTLKDMS
+306 
-316 LDVPE
+316 
-321 GSYTLAVA
+321 
-329 NNGWGGSTDIEIK
+329 
-342 RGETTKVNLNDLK
+342 
-355 GEGPK
+355 
-360 KSSILFEVDVQGAK
+360 
-374 IYVDGIEIDYTSP
+374 EIDYTSP

-410 LYVNSKEATIQI
+410 LYVNSKEATVQI
-422 TINDDTDSSANDSS
+422 TINDNKDDSS
-436 GTKTNSTGSSQ
+436 GTGTGSTDRSQ

-458 ERADEKDNQSTSQGS
+458 ERADEKDNQSTSKR
-473 TTGSSQSTNSSRGT
+473 TTGSSQSTNSSQKT
-487 NNKSSDSSKNS
+487 DNKSSDRSGNS

>member
-1 MLVLSL
+1 MKKFTGLFCVFCMLVMSL
-7 AACGKQDTDDGVKK
+7 AACGKPDTDDGVKK

-41 KAAAEENGKS
+41 EAAAAENGKS
-51 VKKSSDILIVSDIN
+51 VKKNSDILIVSDIN

-103 DIHQGDVVEI
+103 DIHQGDVVDI

-142 DKNKS
+142 DKDKS
-147 VLEIGNSSYRLGERT
+147 VLEIGSSSYRLGERT
-162 MIFSGSDVVDTDSLT
+162 MIFSGSEVIDTDSIT
-177 AQDKLAVVGIDKDIV
+177 AQDKLSVVGIDRDIV

-286 GAKIYVDGIEI
+286 SAKIYVDG
-297 DYTSPVEIT
+297 S
-306 YGKHTLKDMS
+306 
-316 LDVPE
+316 
-321 GSYTLAVA
+321 
-329 NNGWGGSTDIEIK
+329 
-342 RGETTKVNLNDLK
+342 
-355 GEGPK
+355 
-360 KSSILFEVDVQGAK
+360 
-374 IYVDGIEIDYTSP
+374 EIDYTSP

-422 TINDDTDSSANDSS
+422 TINDNADST
-436 GTKTNSTGSSQ
+436 GTNST

-458 ERADEKDNQSTSQGS
+458 ERADEKDNQSTSQG
-473 TTGSSQSTNSSRGT
+473 TTGSSQSTNSSQGT
-487 NNKSSDSSKNS
+487 DSKSSDSSGNS

>member
-1 MLVLSL
+1 MKKFTGLFCVFCVLVLSL
-7 AACGKQDTDDGVKK
+7 AACGKPDTDDGVKK

-41 KAAAEENGKS
+41 EAAAAENGKS
-51 VKKSSDILIVSDIN
+51 VKKNSDILIVSDIN

-103 DIHQGDVVEI
+103 DIHQGDVVDI

-142 DKNKS
+142 DKDKS
-147 VLEIGNSSYRLGERT
+147 MLEIGSSSYRLGERT
-162 MIFSGSDVVDTDSLT
+162 MIFSGSDVIDTDSIT
-177 AQDKLAVVGIDKDIV
+177 AQDKLSVVGIDKDIV

-216 QLGDRIFAEITKD
+216 QLGDRIFAEITPD

-245 NGWGGSTDIE
+245 NGWGDSTDIE
-255 IKRGET
+255 IKRGEI

-286 GAKIYVDGIEI
+286 SAKIYVDG
-297 DYTSPVEIT
+297 S
-306 YGKHTLKDMS
+306 
-316 LDVPE
+316 
-321 GSYTLAVA
+321 
-329 NNGWGGSTDIEIK
+329 
-342 RGETTKVNLNDLK
+342 
-355 GEGPK
+355 
-360 KSSILFEVDVQGAK
+360 
-374 IYVDGIEIDYTSP
+374 EIDYTSP

-422 TINDDTDSSANDSS
+422 TINDNTDSTGSDSS
-436 GTKTNSTGSSQ
+436 GTGTGSTGSSQ
-447 ATAQTPSETAS
+447 ATAQTLSETAS
-458 ERADEKDNQSTSQGS
+458 ERADEKNNQSTSQS
-473 TTGSSQSTNSSRGT
+473 TTGSSQSTNSSQGT
-487 NNKSSDSSKNS
+487 DNKSSDSSGNS

>member
-7 AACGKQDTDDGVKK
+7 AACGKQDTDDCVKK

-103 DIHQGDVVEI
+103 DIHQGDVVDI

-142 DKNKS
+142 DKDKR

-255 IKRGET
+255 IKRGEI

-286 GAKIYVDGIEI
+286 GAKIYVDG
-297 DYTSPVEIT
+297 S
-306 YGKHTLKDMS
+306 
-316 LDVPE
+316 
-321 GSYTLAVA
+321 
-329 NNGWGGSTDIEIK
+329 
-342 RGETTKVNLNDLK
+342 
-355 GEGPK
+355 
-360 KSSILFEVDVQGAK
+360 
-374 IYVDGIEIDYTSP
+374 EIDYTSP

-410 LYVNSKEATIQI
+410 LYVNSKEATVQI
-422 TINDDTDSSANDSS
+422 TINDNKDSLGSDSS
-436 GTKTNSTGSSQ
+436 GTGSSQ

-458 ERADEKDNQSTSQGS
+458 ERANEKDNQSTSQS
-473 TTGSSQSTNSSRGT
+473 TTGSSQSTNSSQRT
-487 NNKSSDSSKNS
+487 DSKSSDSSGNS

>member
-103 DIHQGDVVEI
+103 DIHQGDVVDI

-142 DKNKS
+142 DKDKS

-286 GAKIYVDGIEI
+286 GAKIYVDG
-297 DYTSPVEIT
+297 S
-306 YGKHTLKDMS
+306 
-316 LDVPE
+316 
-321 GSYTLAVA
+321 
-329 NNGWGGSTDIEIK
+329 
-342 RGETTKVNLNDLK
+342 
-355 GEGPK
+355 
-360 KSSILFEVDVQGAK
+360 
-374 IYVDGIEIDYTSP
+374 EIDYTSP

-422 TINDDTDSSANDSS
+422 TINDNKDDSS
-436 GTKTNSTGSSQ
+436 GTGTGSTDRSQ

-458 ERADEKDNQSTSQGS
+458 ERADEKDNQSTSKR
-473 TTGSSQSTNSSRGT
+473 TTGSSQSTNSSQKT
-487 NNKSSDSSKNS
+487 DNKSSDRSGNS

>member
-1 MLVLSL
+1 MKKFKRLFCTVCMLVLSL

-103 DIHQGDVVEI
+103 DIHQGDVVDI

-128 DKVWTNDAV
+128 DKVWTNDTV

-142 DKNKS
+142 DKDKS
-147 VLEIGNSSYRLGERT
+147 MFKIGGSSYRLGERT
-162 MIFSGSDVVDTDSLT
+162 MIFSGSDVIDTDSLT

-245 NGWGGSTDIE
+245 NGWGDSTDIE
-255 IKRGET
+255 IKRGEI

-272 GPKKSSILFEVDVQ
+272 GPKKSRILFEVDVQ
-286 GAKIYVDGIEI
+286 SAKIYVDG
-297 DYTSPVEIT
+297 S
-306 YGKHTLKDMS
+306 
-316 LDVPE
+316 
-321 GSYTLAVA
+321 
-329 NNGWGGSTDIEIK
+329 
-342 RGETTKVNLNDLK
+342 
-355 GEGPK
+355 
-360 KSSILFEVDVQGAK
+360 
-374 IYVDGIEIDYTSP
+374 EIDYTSP

-422 TINDDTDSSANDSS
+422 TINDNKDSLGSGSS
-436 GTKTNSTGSSQ
+436 GTGTGSTDSSQ

-458 ERADEKDNQSTSQGS
+458 ERADEKDNQSTSKR
-473 TTGSSQSTNSSRGT
+473 TTGSSQSTNSSQQT
-487 NNKSSDSSKNS
+487 DNKSSDRSGNS